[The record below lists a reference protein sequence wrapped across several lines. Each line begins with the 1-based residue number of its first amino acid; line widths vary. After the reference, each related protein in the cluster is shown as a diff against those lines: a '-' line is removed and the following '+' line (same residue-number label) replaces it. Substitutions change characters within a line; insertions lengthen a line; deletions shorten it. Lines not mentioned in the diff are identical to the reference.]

1 MRINELLTEKEEK
14 GIVDVTKDFFKGLM
28 GRDDDP
34 AFEKMML
41 RAKIYKNNGYRV
53 AFARKKL
60 MKDFPKMK
68 VVDVNRAM
76 KKAGYAL

>member
-1 MRINELLTEKEEK
+1 MRIDELLTEEEK
-14 GIVDVTKDFFKGLM
+14 GIIDVTKDFFKGLM
-28 GRDDDP
+28 GNDDDP

-68 VVDVNRAM
+68 PVDVNRAM
-76 KKAGYAL
+76 QKVGFEI

>member
-1 MRINELLTEKEEK
+1 MRIDELLTEEEK
-14 GIVDVTKDFFKGLM
+14 GIIDVTKDFFKGLM
-28 GRDDDP
+28 GSGDDP

-60 MKDFPKMK
+60 MQDFPKMK
-68 VVDVNRAM
+68 PVDVNRAM
-76 KKAGYAL
+76 QKVGFEI

>member
-1 MRINELLTEKEEK
+1 MRINELLTEEEK
-14 GIVDVTKDFFKGLM
+14 GIIDVTKDFFKGLM
-28 GRDDDP
+28 GNNDDP

-68 VVDVNRAM
+68 PVDVNRAM
-76 KKAGYAL
+76 QKVGFEI

>member
-1 MRINELLTEKEEK
+1 MRIDELLTEEEK

-68 VVDVNRAM
+68 PVDVNRAM
-76 KKAGYAL
+76 QKVGFEI

>member
-1 MRINELLTEKEEK
+1 MRIDELLTEDEK
-14 GIVDVTKDFFKGLM
+14 GIIDVTKDFFKGLM

-60 MKDFPKMK
+60 MQDFPKMK
-68 VVDVNRAM
+68 PVDVNRAM
-76 KKAGYAL
+76 QKVGFEI